1 MHGRPLPQ
9 FVLRKPCGNRGCPTG
24 GHKGRPYRH
33 ALGFL
38 VGAGFIPA
46 RDSPENAK
54 TPHGSLCFRGDFVY
68 HPALKPRRK
77 GSSPWLWVAPP
88 LVTLFTA
95 GRRGARLW
103 RCSMRAS
110 RRWRLMYSP

>member
-1 MHGRPLPQ
+1 MSCNFASAYSGAY
-9 FVLRKPCGNRGCPTG
+9 TM
-24 GHKGRPYRH
+24 RPYAH
-33 ALGFL
+33 APEFL

-54 TPHGSLCFRGDFVY
+54 NPHGSLCFRGDFVY